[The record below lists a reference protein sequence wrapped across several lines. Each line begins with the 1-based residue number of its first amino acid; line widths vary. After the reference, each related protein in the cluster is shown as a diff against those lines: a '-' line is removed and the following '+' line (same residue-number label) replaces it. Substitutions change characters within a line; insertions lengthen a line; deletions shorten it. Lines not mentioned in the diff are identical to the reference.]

1 MNQSNLNIN
10 DLVYLVLDNQATDI
24 ERKILFDA
32 LKDNNELQNEFHD
45 AMILKKESSKILSAY
60 TPPLALTNQLFE
72 KANLDYISSDRQSH
86 SQSESQTDLQSTKH
100 EINSNKK
107 PFWKI
112 VNSRL
117 SLMLISGIVCGL
129 IGYYLHDNLNNNLY
143 YNANNS
149 LTNNPSQSNYTS
161 EMENNQ
167 SANKSNLQY
176 IPQISNRENLNTNS
190 LSQIDNSSAK
200 ISRKENKQSKKY
212 TELNVKSIKSNHQY
226 SKANQIEN
234 LDKKGLE
241 SSYNSNELS
250 KSENSNNAN
259 FASNIELTKS
269 KNTNNLDLEFENP
282 KNTINKN
289 DLQVNPEKV
298 NLPVTNSLTNPISN
312 TLSNPLQSENPNIF
326 DLNAKNN
333 LTMTTMNNLFFELS
347 TFSSL
352 LYFPSRDIVSDDK
365 IELNNIALALYYQ
378 MSDNSYLGL
387 SIGQESMPIYFIEN
401 SELKPV
407 KSMIWFGANYRYN
420 FVDLEI
426 VKDLKPYFDLFAGGT
441 ITGPLAKT
449 QLGLNYRLI
458 DNPISKNSLE
468 IFTSL
473 DASMLLYQ
481 NKGIYKQSS
490 KIGLRLGANFAF

>member
-60 TPPLALTNQLFE
+60 TPPLALTNSLFE
-72 KANLDYISSDRQSH
+72 KANLDNISSDRLSN
-86 SQSESQTDLQSTKH
+86 SQSEKQTDLQSTKQ
-100 EINSNKK
+100 ENKTNEK
-107 PFWKI
+107 AFWKI

-129 IGYYLHDNLNNNLY
+129 IGYYLHDNVNDNLNN
-143 YNANNS
+143 NANNS
-149 LTNNPSQSNYTS
+149 LTNNPSRTSYSSNKQSN
-161 EMENNQ
+161 Q
-167 SANKSNLQY
+167 SDSKSMMQS
-176 IPQISNRENLNTNS
+176 IPQISNRENLNTNFN
-190 LSQIDNSSAK
+190 SQIDNSTAD
-200 ISRKENKQSKKY
+200 ISSKENKQSKKY
-212 TELNVKSIKSNHQY
+212 TELNVKSIKSNY
-226 SKANQIEN
+226 RNSEANQIEK

-241 SSYNSNELS
+241 SSNNSNELS
-250 KSENSNNAN
+250 KSENSNNVN

-269 KNTNNLDLEFENP
+269 KNTNNLDLEFENS
-282 KNTINKN
+282 KNKISKD
-289 DLQVNPEKV
+289 DLLLNPEKV
-298 NLPVTNSLTNPISN
+298 NLPILN

-333 LTMTTMNNLFFELS
+333 LSTTTMNNLFFELS

-378 MSDNSYLGL
+378 ISDNSYLGL

-420 FVDLEI
+420 FVDFELI
-426 VKDLKPYFDLFAGGT
+426 KDLKPYFDLFAGGT
-441 ITGPLAKT
+441 ITGPIAKT

-468 IFTSL
+468 IFSSL